1 MTVVLK
7 EVLDGSRPRFVP
19 SRSLPFPATCD
30 RKVLVNRQRLA
41 GIVLAL
47 VAAILAFIFTGFA
60 VALIAAWIVFHEY
73 QHGARGD

>member
-1 MTVVLK
+1 MQSASFSTWIM
-7 EVLDGSRPRFVP
+7 GSTAL
-19 SRSLPFPATCD
+19 RSPPLHLRQTCD
-30 RKVLVNRQRLA
+30 RKAVVNRQRLA

>member
-1 MTVVLK
+1 
-7 EVLDGSRPRFVP
+7 
-19 SRSLPFPATCD
+19 
-30 RKVLVNRQRLA
+30 VNRQRLA
-41 GIVLAL
+41 GIVLAI